1 MPDTMI
7 IDWPQYRWRASMNAL
22 LLKQI
27 SVISVIAGAIL
38 GIVTIIPFVGN
49 FTFLFT
55 MSLLGAA
62 LVVYLKKV
70 ALVSYVEPKDAAL
83 FGAMAGFVSFI
94 GFCVTFLPIAT
105 LIGVFA
111 KSTYYMG
118 ISLLMRSGVFVW
130 LMMIIFIAALSALM
144 NAFSAMVAA
153 YIYAQIEPK
162 PDENT
167 SNIEII
173 EE

>member
-1 MPDTMI
+1 
-7 IDWPQYRWRASMNAL
+7 MNAL

-27 SVISVIAGAIL
+27 SVISAIAGAVL

-55 MSLLGAA
+55 MSLVGAA
-62 LVVYLKKV
+62 LVVYLKRMS
-70 ALVSYVEPKDAAL
+70 LVGYVEPKDAAL
-83 FGAMAGFVSFI
+83 FGAMSGFISFI
-94 GFCVTFLPIAT
+94 GFSITFLPVAT

-111 KSTYYMG
+111 KSTYFMG

-130 LMMIIFIAALSALM
+130 LMMILFIAALSALM

-153 YIYAQIEPK
+153 YVYAQIEPK
-162 PDENT
+162 PDENNT
-167 SNIEII
+167 NIEII